1 MSAENKYDKFERD
14 LLNASAVKKPTD
26 ETEVEKTVDDLL
38 KSTLAGI
45 GIDPEKKKQILQE
58 AEAQA
63 KPEPP
68 KPPPPPKTDVIG
80 LRPAERPAERPDK
93 QDKFE
98 KPDWFEKPGKQGKP
112 DKQEK
117 SVKAE
122 SLPWIKESP
131 RPTTFVPPPKIEPP
145 VFKEKAE
152 MPFPSL
158 KKDQVFLE
166 EYGKEKKKSK
176 PIVPIII
183 GGLVVVIGVTAFLI
197 FSGGKEKPPVSTK
210 SAATGVKPTETVP
223 GPAEAVTGPANL
235 SSKLGPEAKSAVAP
249 TEQKIP
255 ETKTVA
261 EKPAVPGEKKQPV
274 ETGGPATDSSVAPFI
289 PTDTTSA
296 KVQEIKPTRTA
307 PSDQTPRTTETSESA
322 KPKMILGQLVPIN
335 QVDTAPV
342 LVRRVDPVYP
352 PLAQRMGLVGTVKI
366 NALIDETGSVIR
378 TEVLQASS
386 AGRSSGFEKASQDA
400 VVKWKYK
407 PAVKEGTYVKVWMPV
422 LVTFNIQK

>member
-14 LLNASAVKKPTD
+14 LLKASAAKKPED
-26 ETEVEKTVDDLL
+26 ETEVEKSVDDLL
-38 KSTLAGI
+38 KSTLAGM
-45 GIDPEKKKQILQE
+45 GIDPERKKQIIQE

-68 KPPPPPKTDVIG
+68 KPPPPPKADVVG

-93 QDKFE
+93 LE
-98 KPDWFEKPGKQGKP
+98 KP
-112 DKQEK
+112 EK

-122 SLPWIKESP
+122 SRPWIKESP

-145 VFKEKAE
+145 VFKEKAG

-176 PIVPIII
+176 PVVPIIV
-183 GGLVVVIGVTAFLI
+183 GGLVVVIAVAAVLI
-197 FSGGKEKPPVSTK
+197 FSGGKGKPPVSAK
-210 SAATGVKPTETVP
+210 SAATGVRPTETVP
-223 GPAEAVTGPANL
+223 GPAEAVTGSPDLA
-235 SSKLGPEAKSAVAP
+235 SKLGPEAKSAVQP
-249 TEQKIP
+249 TGKKVP
-255 ETKTVA
+255 DTKAVA
-261 EKPAVPGEKKQPV
+261 EKPAAPTEKKQPV
-274 ETGGPATDSSVAPFI
+274 ETGSPATDSSGAPYM
-289 PTDTTSA
+289 PADTTAS

-307 PSDQTPRTTETSESA
+307 PSDQTPRTTVTSDPS
-322 KPKMILGQLVPIN
+322 KPKVSLGQLIPIA
-335 QVDTAPV
+335 QADQAPV
-342 LVRRVDPVYP
+342 LARRVDPVYP
-352 PLAQRMGLVGTVKI
+352 PLAQKMGLQGSVKI

-386 AGRSSGFEKASQDA
+386 AGPSSGFEKASQDA
-400 VVKWKYK
+400 VMKWKYK

-422 LVTFNIQK
+422 LVTFNIKR

>member
-14 LLNASAVKKPTD
+14 LLSATAAKKPKD

-68 KPPPPPKTDVIG
+68 KPPPPPKAGVIG
-80 LRPAERPAERPDK
+80 LRPADRPDK
-93 QDKFE
+93 QDRLEKPDRFE
-98 KPDWFEKPGKQGKP
+98 KPE
-112 DKQEK
+112 KQEK
-117 SVKAE
+117 FDIQEKSAKAE
-122 SLPWIKESP
+122 SPPWIKEPP
-131 RPTTFVPPPKIEPP
+131 RPPTFVPPTKIELP
-145 VFKEKAE
+145 VYKEKAE

-158 KKDQVFLE
+158 KKDEVFLE

-183 GGLVVVIGVTAFLI
+183 SGLVVVIAVAAFLI
-197 FSGGKEKPPVSTK
+197 FFGGKKEPPVSAK
-210 SAATGVKPTETVP
+210 STASGVPSTQTVP
-223 GPAEAVTGPANL
+223 GPAEAVTGSPDLA
-235 SSKLGPEAKSAVAP
+235 SMPGPETKSAVEL
-249 TEQKIP
+249 TGQKIP
-255 ETKTVA
+255 ETKAVA
-261 EKPAVPGEKKQPV
+261 EKPAAPAEKKQPA
-274 ETGGPATDSSVAPFI
+274 ETGGSPTDSAVAPFM
-289 PTDTTSA
+289 PTETSKA

-307 PSDQTPRTTETSESA
+307 PSDKTPPRTTESSEPA
-322 KPKMILGQLVPIN
+322 KPKVILGQLVPIN
-335 QVDTAPV
+335 EADQAPV
-342 LVRRVDPVYP
+342 LVRRVDPSYP
-352 PLAQRMGLVGTVKI
+352 PLAQRMSLQGSVKI

-386 AGRSSGFEKASQDA
+386 AGPSSGFEKASQDA
-400 VVKWKYK
+400 VMKWKYK

-422 LVTFNIQK
+422 LVTFNIKR

>member
-14 LLNASAVKKPTD
+14 LLKATTAKKPED
-26 ETEVEKTVDDLL
+26 ETEVEKSVDDLL

-45 GIDPEKKKQILQE
+45 GIDPERKKQILRE
-58 AEAQA
+58 AEAQV

-68 KPPPPPKTDVIG
+68 KLPPPPKADVIG
-80 LRPAERPAERPDK
+80 LRPADRPDK
-93 QDKFE
+93 LE
-98 KPDWFEKPGKQGKP
+98 KPDWFEKPEKQEKP

-145 VFKEKAE
+145 VFKEKAA

-176 PIVPIII
+176 PVVPIII
-183 GGLVVVIGVTAFLI
+183 GGLVVVIAVAAFLI
-197 FSGGKEKPPVSTK
+197 LSGGKEKPPVSAK
-210 SAATGVKPTETVP
+210 SAATGVRSTGTVP
-223 GPAEAVTGPANL
+223 GPAEAVTGSPDLA
-235 SSKLGPEAKSAVAP
+235 SKSGPETKSAVEL
-249 TEQKIP
+249 TGQKIP
-255 ETKTVA
+255 ETKAVA
-261 EKPAVPGEKKQPV
+261 EKPAAPAEKKQPV
-274 ETGGPATDSSVAPFI
+274 ETGGPATDSSVAPFM

-307 PSDQTPRTTETSESA
+307 PSDQTPRTTQTSDPA
-322 KPKMILGQLVPIN
+322 KPKVILGQLVPVA
-335 QVDTAPV
+335 QVDQAPV
-342 LVRRVDPVYP
+342 LVRRVDPLYP
-352 PLAQRMGLVGTVKI
+352 PLAQRMNLQGSVKI
-366 NALIDETGSVIR
+366 NVLIDETGSVIR

-386 AGRSSGFEKASQDA
+386 AGPSSGFEKASQDA

-422 LVTFNIQK
+422 LVTFNIKR

>member
-14 LLNASAVKKPTD
+14 LLNATAAKKPKD

-68 KPPPPPKTDVIG
+68 KPPPPPKADIIG
-80 LRPAERPAERPDK
+80 PKPADRPDK
-93 QDKFE
+93 HDRLNRLA
-98 KPDWFEKPGKQGKP
+98 KPEM
-112 DKQEK
+112 QEK
-117 SVKAE
+117 SAKAE
-122 SLPWIKESP
+122 SLPWTKEPP
-131 RPTTFVPPPKIEPP
+131 RPPTFVPPPKIESP

-158 KKDQVFLE
+158 KKDQVFLA

-176 PIVPIII
+176 PFVPIII
-183 GGLVVVIGVTAFLI
+183 GGLVVVIAVAAILI
-197 FSGGKEKPPVSTK
+197 FSGGKERPSVSAK
-210 SAATGVKPTETVP
+210 STAPGVRPTETVA
-223 GPAEAVTGPANL
+223 GPAEAVSGSPDLA
-235 SSKLGPEAKSAVAP
+235 SIPGPETKSPVQPAGQKVAETKVISERPAPPEEKKPAAEPQTPPPVTDSAVAP
-249 TEQKIP
+249 F
-255 ETKTVA
+255 V
-261 EKPAVPGEKKQPV
+261 
-274 ETGGPATDSSVAPFI
+274 
-289 PTDTTSA
+289 PTDTATA

-307 PSDQTPRTTETSESA
+307 PSTQTPRTTEASEPA
-322 KPKMILGQLVPIN
+322 KPKVSLGQLIPID
-335 QVDTAPV
+335 QVDQAPV
-342 LVRRVDPVYP
+342 LIKRIDPGYP
-352 PLAQRMGLVGTVKI
+352 PLAQRMRLEGTVKI

-386 AGRSSGFEKASQDA
+386 AGPSSGFEKASQEA
-400 VVKWKYK
+400 VIRWKYK

-422 LVTFNIQK
+422 LVTFNYKR